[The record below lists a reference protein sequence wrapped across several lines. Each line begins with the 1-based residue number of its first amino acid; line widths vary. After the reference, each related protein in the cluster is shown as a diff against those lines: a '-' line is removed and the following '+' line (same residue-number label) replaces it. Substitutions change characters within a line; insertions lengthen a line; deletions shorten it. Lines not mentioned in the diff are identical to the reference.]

1 MTKQERIG
9 VFSIGLLLL
18 AVFTFTDL
26 QISQAVFTKNLYG
39 RVFEVIG
46 ELPFVFLATVAACL
60 LFRFR
65 TKPNRGVDLLLG
77 LLSAALVVLIAYMGG
92 FMTVNYLQDNVG
104 HELPGFIAPLIAVV
118 LLAGSILLV
127 KRVPEDR
134 RHEAV
139 TYAITAIFYFIAVL
153 IVMNTLKSIWGRM
166 RIREMGGDYS
176 QFTPWYVITDRGG
189 FDNRYASF
197 PSGHTMNSAA
207 VILLTMLPT
216 FLPKLKGKEPY
227 LRAAAYVWICIVG
240 FSRVVMG
247 AHFASDV
254 AVGAMLSLALFDGI
268 SHLVIRLRRNSQP
281 DRTTSPLS

>member
-1 MTKQERIG
+1 MTKKERIG

-46 ELPFVFLATVAACL
+46 ELPFVFLTTVAACL

-65 TKPNRGVDLLLG
+65 AKPNRGVNILLG
-77 LLSAALVVLIAYMGG
+77 VLSAVLVVLIAYMGG

-104 HELPGFIAPLIAVV
+104 HELPGFIAPLIAMA
-118 LLAGSILLV
+118 LLILAILLV
-127 KRVPEDR
+127 RRVPEER
-134 RHEAV
+134 RHEAI
-139 TYAITAIFYFIAVL
+139 TYAVTAIFYFIAVL
-153 IVMNTLKSIWGRM
+153 IVMNSLKSIWGRM
-166 RIREMGGDYS
+166 RIREMGGDFS
-176 QFTPWYVITDRGG
+176 QFTPWYVITNRGG

-216 FLPKLKGKEPY
+216 FLPGIRGKEKY
-227 LRAAAYVWICIVG
+227 LRTAAYVWILVVG

-254 AVGAMLSLALFDGI
+254 TVGAMLSLVLFDII
-268 SHLVIRLRRNSQP
+268 SHLIIRLRRKS
-281 DRTTSPLS
+281 LSN